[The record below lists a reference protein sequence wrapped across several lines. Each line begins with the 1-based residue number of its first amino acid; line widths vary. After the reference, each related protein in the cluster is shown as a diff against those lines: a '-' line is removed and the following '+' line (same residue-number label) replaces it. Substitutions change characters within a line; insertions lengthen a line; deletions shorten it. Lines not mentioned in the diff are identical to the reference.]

1 MMNDTVREELQ
12 TKVSQTAESSV
23 NSRLLMDSPSL
34 PESIAP
40 IASPKPQAQIL
51 QNPITS
57 GLSKKETSPTLVEFQ
72 NKNATLPDWRLQL
85 QNSVRQRNNGNQHR
99 MPETET
105 DQPVYQKTRATNGA
119 NALKIEIS
127 EEPTSQ
133 PVSNPMLESALKR
146 IEESRRAFLPKDGRP
161 SRQMPSNTK
170 SAIRNYPFNVVSR
183 SADLPTAPD
192 SQSKTTAAARPK
204 LVSSLRI
211 EKKGFD
217 TNKLPPIPKLLVG
230 SLVIESQPK
239 DDFDTARNADH
250 GRIEIKESIRE
261 EEISE
266 IEIPETE
273 EIDDLAPFSMRFA
286 AGVFDLIVGGFASAI
301 ILSPFMLSGGAWL
314 SLPGFFAFAAALSI
328 VMFVYLT
335 GSIAYAGRTLGMRI
349 FSLEIIDAA
358 ENEYPTLHQ
367 AAVSSAVY
375 LLSLAFGGAGFLT
388 MLFNEEKRAAHD
400 IVSGTLLVREY

>member
-1 MMNDTVREELQ
+1 MNDTVREELQ
-12 TKVSQTAESSV
+12 RKI
-23 NSRLLMDSPSL
+23 SPSGESAFSSGL
-34 PESIAP
+34 MVDPPQMSEAPASIAV
-40 IASPKPQAQIL
+40 PKPQAQVL
-51 QNPITS
+51 QNPNTS
-57 GLSKKETSPTLVEFQ
+57 DLARKETSPTLVEFQ

-85 QNSVRQRNNGNQHR
+85 QNSVRQRNSGNQHR
-99 MPETET
+99 MPESESA
-105 DQPVYQKTRATNGA
+105 QPVYQKTRATQGS
-119 NALKIEIS
+119 NALKIETS
-127 EEPTSQ
+127 EEPVSP
-133 PVSNPMLESALKR
+133 PVSNPTLESALKR

-161 SRQMPSNTK
+161 SRQTSSNAKPGT
-170 SAIRNYPFNVVSR
+170 RNYPFNVVSR
-183 SADLPTAPD
+183 SADLPTTPD
-192 SQSKTTAAARPK
+192 PQSKTPTAKRPK

-217 TNKLPPIPKLLVG
+217 TNKLPPIPRPLIGVSG
-230 SLVIESQPK
+230 FESQLK
-239 DDFDTARNADH
+239 DEFDTARNVDH
-250 GRIEIKESIRE
+250 CRIEIKESVRDK
-261 EEISE
+261 EITE
-266 IEIPETE
+266 IVETD

-286 AGVFDLIVGGFASAI
+286 AGVFDLIAGGFASAI

-349 FSLEIIDAA
+349 FSLEIIDAS